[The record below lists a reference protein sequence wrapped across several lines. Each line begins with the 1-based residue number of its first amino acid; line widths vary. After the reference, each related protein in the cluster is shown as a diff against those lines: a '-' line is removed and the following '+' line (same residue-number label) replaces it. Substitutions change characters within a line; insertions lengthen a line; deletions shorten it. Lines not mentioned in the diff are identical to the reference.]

1 MLEVHFLQI
10 QQDSCYYR
18 RRSGQVEDCEQFV
31 PHKLESRQGQGYGI
45 HLEFRESQE
54 LEEGKQ
60 VTDDFDNQ
68 PISVDD
74 QVLKRYGGHCRLYLY
89 EEEVR
94 VEVEIPSSFDRYL
107 NSLELAAVDQ
117 CNEEVGKDLVRKR
130 MKKRMMMLEK
140 LVDLKGHPR
149 S

>member
-10 QQDSCYYR
+10 QQDLYYYH
-18 RRSGQVEDCEQFV
+18 RRSEQVEGCEQFV

-60 VTDDFDNQ
+60 VMDDFDNQ
-68 PISVDD
+68 PILVDD
-74 QVLKRYGGHCRLYLY
+74 QVLRRYGGHCRLYWY

-94 VEVEIPSSFDRYL
+94 IEVEIPSLFDRYS
-107 NSLELAAVDQ
+107 NSLELAAVGQ
-117 CNEEVGKDLVRKR
+117 CNEEVVKDLVRKR
-130 MKKRMMMLEK
+130 MMLEK
-140 LVDLKGHPR
+140 LEDLKGHPR